1 MSQVSFLFESSITR
15 KSLSKN
21 ETLQNIVNYSINS
34 IALLKLND
42 KNSLVFET
50 KKRDVLLIEFN
61 EYMYRQDNMLNI
73 KIGKKRKFYN
83 KVLH

>member
-61 EYMYRQDNMLNI
+61 EYMYRQDNTVNI
-73 KIGKKRKFYN
+73 KIGKNRKFYN

>member
-61 EYMYRQDNMLNI
+61 EYMYRQDNTLNI